1 MKNTETADVFAGM
14 PKSRVLKMWRLYRR
28 ETEALLRQ
36 SVPNWILQE
45 NRDLLRN
52 FSIPARMEEPVS
64 EWRHGRQPAE
74 SWKNTCWPAVR

>member
-45 NRDLLRN
+45 NRAGPLQTHGIRADLTRP
-52 FSIPARMEEPVS
+52 IKM
-64 EWRHGRQPAE
+64 W
-74 SWKNTCWPAVR
+74 